1 MPSTRVT
8 RQTFY
13 LLIDHASIADMRSRA
28 KMKKWFEK
36 WLAEKA
42 RRKEKNLPAVVDYR
56 DITYVS
62 DSLQDRIGMIA

>member
-1 MPSTRVT
+1 
-8 RQTFY
+8 
-13 LLIDHASIADMRSRA
+13 
-28 KMKKWFEK
+28 MKKWFEK

-62 DSLQDRIGMIA
+62 ASSLASTCPRLLS